1 MEARKTPSQ
10 HTGSHGEDIAA
21 DYLEKKRYKIVHRNY
36 RCRRGEIDIICLDE
50 TADSGNN
57 VLVFVEVKARRVL
70 DYGAPSESVTTEK
83 IGRMR
88 RAAEVYI
95 MMNGLEE
102 VCCRFD
108 VVGIVFNRGETQ
120 IEHIQDVIDY

>member
-10 HTGSHGEDIAA
+10 RIGSQGEDIAA
-21 DYLEKKRYKIVHRNY
+21 DYLEKKNYKILQRNY
-36 RCRRGEIDIICLDE
+36 RSRQGEIDIICLDE
-50 TADSGNN
+50 TGDTDDN

-70 DYGAPSESVTTEK
+70 DYGVPTESVTSEK

-95 MMNGLEE
+95 MLNGLDE

-108 VVGIVFNRGETQ
+108 VVGIVFNPGETQ